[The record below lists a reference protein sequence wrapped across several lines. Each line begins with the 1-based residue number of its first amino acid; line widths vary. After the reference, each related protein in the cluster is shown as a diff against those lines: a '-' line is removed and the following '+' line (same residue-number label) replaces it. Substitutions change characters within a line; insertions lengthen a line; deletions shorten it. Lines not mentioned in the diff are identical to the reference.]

1 MASSDEQTAVRT
13 NENTATTSTND
24 TPTVNVDCS
33 AATTRTNDTPTVNVD
48 SSPPT
53 TNTNDMPTAN
63 TSTSSV
69 VNEADVKPTS
79 TDTTIANESG
89 NTATE
94 SEPVNPPSAPIDV
107 PVGNEITNATSV
119 GQAQDQKTLTTDAYA
134 DDKSIGFQ
142 PLTVDDVNLDPPRT
156 FDLPSTTDSGAN
168 NAKIDL
174 NFSPPIDTAPPIA
187 TTVLPTTLSSASQAA
202 TAIVKKTPTIQ
213 IPQPN
218 AMFSIGGD
226 TPTAT
231 PSPSSPS
238 PDIGLATDNKAT
250 TKSVGETTTT
260 FATDPSPNIAASTSK
275 TTPATNP
282 KQLTSVALYVFG
294 SPYKLLLYGIIL
306 AIAGKFYD
314 DLSRTVQL
322 FTMRIF
328 SLFSSLRINYRL
340 AVCRRLSNPL
350 AYSTLPSGG
359 RLDCTG
365 CFLPT
370 YYS

>member
-156 FDLPSTTDSGAN
+156 FDLPSTTDSVAN

-174 NFSPPIDTAPPIA
+174 NFSTPIDTAPPIS
-187 TTVLPTTLSSASQAA
+187 TTLLLTTLSSASQAA